1 MRFAVLFA
9 LLCLASALAAC
20 NAAAGAPSPA
30 TAITASPV
38 ITTRLTVS
46 GSTTIQPLAEKLAE
60 RYHTTTPQ
68 IELKIAGGGSVV
80 GINAVQEGRV
90 DIGMASRALKP
101 EEADGIKAVQ
111 VATDV
116 LAVVVHRDNP
126 LANLSLAQ
134 LKGIFSGTI
143 TNWREVGGPDMAIL
157 PVIREVS
164 SGTRGAFDEIALRG
178 EKPSLAADVQV
189 TASEVERK
197 VAETPNAIG
206 YVGFGNLKQDVK
218 ILEIAGVAPSAD
230 TARSGS
236 YPLIRPLL
244 LLLGPLSRPEA
255 ELFVRFVLSADGQ
268 GIVAAN
274 GWVTV
279 RPLFLKQS

>member
-20 NAAAGAPSPA
+20 NAAAGAPSSA

-38 ITTRLTVS
+38 ITTRLTIS

-60 RYHTTTPQ
+60 RYHTTTPH
-68 IELKIAGGGSVV
+68 IALKIAGGGSVV

-126 LANLSLAQ
+126 LDNLSLAQ

-143 TNWREVGGPDMAIL
+143 TNWREVGGTDMAIL

-164 SGTRGAFDEIALRG
+164 SGTRGAFDEIALGG

-218 ILEIAGVAPSAD
+218 ILKIAGVAPSAD

-268 GIVAAN
+268 EIVAAN

-279 RPLFLKQS
+279 RPLFPKQS